1 MVSCSVA
8 YRERGKASSK
18 LVHEATLPARLALRR
33 VKRFV
38 LPPVAAL
45 WLLEAAD
52 QLLFAAPGL
61 DVYGI
66 RPRTMTGLRNIV
78 FAPWLH
84 GTFAHLAAN
93 TLPLVVFAALIATR
107 GARDLLRV
115 SVGVVL
121 LGGLGVWL
129 LGAPGTVHIGASGV
143 VFGYFGYLLT
153 IGWFERRVLWVLVSI
168 AIALL
173 YGGLALGVLPGT
185 VGVSWESHLAGA
197 AAGIVMARWAGR
209 EARPARRRT

>member
-1 MVSCSVA
+1 MQDS
-8 YRERGKASSK
+8 
-18 LVHEATLPARLALRR
+18 TQPARLALRR

-38 LPPVAAL
+38 LPPVVAL

-52 QLLFAAPGL
+52 QLLLRAPGL
-61 DVYGI
+61 DTYGI
-66 RPRTMTGLRNIV
+66 RPRTLTGLRNIV

-84 GTFAHLAAN
+84 GNFAHLAAN
-93 TLPLVVFAALIATR
+93 TLPLLVFGALIATR
-107 GARDLLRV
+107 GARELLRA
-115 SVGVVL
+115 SVGIVL

-129 LGAPGTVHIGASGV
+129 IGAPGTVHIGASGV

-185 VGVSWESHLAGA
+185 AGVSWESHLSGA
-197 AAGIVMARWAGR
+197 AAGIAMARWAGR
-209 EARPARRRT
+209 GARPARWRA